1 MLFGDRHFPLRVLS
15 RSGTQVRGCTLL
27 CRYIDMGRL
36 FILFLFF
43 LVFIMSGNDPGVES
57 LGAWDTEHL
66 ATCGTF

>member
-43 LVFIMSGNDPGVES
+43 GFYNVRE
-57 LGAWDTEHL
+57 
-66 ATCGTF
+66 